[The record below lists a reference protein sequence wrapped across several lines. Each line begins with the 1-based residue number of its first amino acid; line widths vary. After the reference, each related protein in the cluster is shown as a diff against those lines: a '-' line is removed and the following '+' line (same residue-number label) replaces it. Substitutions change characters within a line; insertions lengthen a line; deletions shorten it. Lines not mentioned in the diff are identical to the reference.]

1 MATTLDTLGD
11 IKAFVANKRRDE
23 DFEHWDEDQTVVDI
37 NVAIQWLT
45 DEVPLATAY
54 GTWEQALDATNTA
67 EIVPPLGHDLDEVIS
82 LKRGTTNLTPTTP
95 AELAAQDAG
104 WDTRVGEP
112 IRYIPDFRRDSQERQ
127 IVRLV
132 PMPAAVP
139 TDVAGEYTRVHPW
152 ITTSTDRLLV
162 GIQYRIAVAA
172 WALHL
177 GYAGD
182 SQESQDLSKAQWWER
197 RALDALARARKKT
210 ARRFDRSPST
220 VTLQR

>member
-11 IKAFVANKRRDE
+11 IKAFVADKRRDTA
-23 DFEHWDEDQTVVDI
+23 FEHWDEDQTVVDI
-37 NVAIQWLT
+37 NLAIQWLT
-45 DEVPLATAY
+45 DEVPLATAF
-54 GTWEQALDATNTA
+54 GTWEQAPDATNTA
-67 EIVPPLGHDLDEVIS
+67 EMVPPLGHDLDEVIS
-82 LKRGTTNLTPTTP
+82 LKDGTTNLRQATP
-95 AELAAQDAG
+95 AELAVLDSD

-112 IRYIPDFRRDSQERQ
+112 THYIPDFRRDGQERQ
-127 IVRLV
+127 IVRLY
-132 PMPAAVP
+132 PKPSAVL
-139 TDVAGEYTRVHPW
+139 TTVTGEYTRVHPW
-152 ITTSTDRLLV
+152 ITASTARLLV

-197 RALDALARARKKT
+197 KALDALARARKKT
-210 ARRFDRSPST
+210 ARRHDRSPAT